1 MLLRAWNSRKGLGEE
16 VFEPGCFG
24 RANSAVYLGR
34 ENMVI
39 VPFEDSER
47 SLAKLAYVERQF
59 TILVVVHS
67 LDDR

>member
-1 MLLRAWNSRKGLGEE
+1 
-16 VFEPGCFG
+16 
-24 RANSAVYLGR
+24 
-34 ENMVI
+34 MVI

-59 TILVVVHS
+59 TITVVVHS